1 MIRPIVVLLSVGAIV
16 SGLSTEPASSQ
27 TRGFGGP
34 DAVEN
39 LIRSD
44 RQQVDALFELEYLD
58 PWFAFKEELV
68 EDTGLSFGI
77 DYSSIGYKATDSPG
91 DDAAASGMFRVFGA
105 WELIGRGTHDTGAL
119 VFKGENR
126 HSYTDVAP
134 SGYGFDI
141 GYVGLLN
148 APFSDEGFR
157 LTNLYWRQRLFGG
170 RSTVTVGF
178 LDATDYVDAFAL
190 GSPWLHFSNLVF
202 STGSGAIGLPND
214 ATLGVAGGAFLTEN
228 VYTIAGLADANADP
242 TEPFKGFNSFFDESD
257 YFSSIEMG
265 WTSAPDRLIFDNVH
279 VTLWNTDG
287 SERFGVNDGWGV
299 AGSATWYVEDQWL
312 PFVRG
317 GYSEDG
323 GALLEASVS
332 AGLGWQPEPGPGR
345 DVLGIG
351 LNWGRPNSDSFGSGL
366 KNQWTGELFYRFNLG
381 KRFAITP
388 DAQVLIDPALNPDE
402 NIVGVFGLRGRLV
415 L

>member
-1 MIRPIVVLLSVGAIV
+1 MTRPIVVLLSVGAIV
-16 SGLSTEPASSQ
+16 TALSTEPASSQ

-44 RQQVDALFELEYLD
+44 RQQTDALFELDFLD
-58 PWFAFKEELV
+58 PWFAFKEELL
-68 EDTGLSFGI
+68 EDTGLFFSI
-77 DYSSIGYKATDSPG
+77 DYSSIGFKATDSPG
-91 DDAAASGMFRVFGA
+91 EDGASSGMFRVFGA
-105 WELIGRGTHDTGAL
+105 WELIGRGTRDTGAL

-134 SGYGFDI
+134 SGFGFDI

-148 APFSDEGFR
+148 APFSDEGLR
-157 LTNLYWRQRLFGG
+157 LTNLYWRQRLLGG
-170 RSTVTVGF
+170 RSTVTAGF
-178 LDATDYVDAFAL
+178 LDTTDYVDAFAL

-202 STGSGAIGLPND
+202 STGSGSIGLPND
-214 ATLGVAGGAFLTEN
+214 ATLGVAGGAFLTDK
-228 VYTIAGLADANADP
+228 VYAIAGLADANADP
-242 TEPFKGFNSFFDESD
+242 TEPFKGFDSFFDESE

-265 WTSAPDRLIFDNVH
+265 WTSAPDRLIFDNLH

-312 PFVRG
+312 PFIRD

-332 AGLGWQPEPGPGR
+332 AGLGWQPDPGPGR
-345 DVLGIG
+345 DVLGVG

-366 KNQWTGELFYRFNLG
+366 EDQWTGELFYRINLG
-381 KRFAITP
+381 KHFAITP
-388 DAQVLIDPALNPDE
+388 DVQILFNPALNPNED
-402 NIVGVFGLRGRLV
+402 IVGVFGLTAR
-415 L
+415 